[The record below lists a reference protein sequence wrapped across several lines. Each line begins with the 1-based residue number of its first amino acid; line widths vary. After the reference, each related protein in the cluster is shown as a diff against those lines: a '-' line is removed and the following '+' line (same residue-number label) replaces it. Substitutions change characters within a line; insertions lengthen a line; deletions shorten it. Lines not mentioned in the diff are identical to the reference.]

1 MNRTFGC
8 LSIAISTAATFA
20 GCVGDP
26 GAASG
31 TATPD
36 DPSAVAAAKGTPAAV
51 SATWAQTAGQMAP
64 GLAAA
69 YALASSNA
77 DVLVATRPAFLH
89 ASSNDDFAQRSVMSS
104 SGVFYVAY
112 ERTHAGLPVIGGD
125 FVMVVDGAGQVTYT
139 SVAQDHLIDVPS
151 LTPTLSQVGA
161 EAIASRQLR
170 SVTRVEGTQLVVYAL
185 DGNSRLAWE
194 STINGFG
201 ANGISRL
208 TVDVDAIT
216 GAVLHEQEHV
226 LYGTGTSAWNGPN
239 PVTLNT
245 TQSGATFSMR
255 DPTITNLSCQDAANN
270 TTFSG
275 ADDAWGNGNATVR
288 ETGCVDALFGAQT
301 EARMLTQ
308 WLGRNAMDGAG
319 GAWPIRVGLADVNA
333 FYDGTQVQVGHNNAN
348 QWIGSIDVI
357 AHEMG
362 HGIDDH
368 TPGGISGS
376 GTQEFVADTFGA
388 ATESFANEPSPFDV
402 PDFTVGEQI
411 NLVGS
416 GPIRNM
422 ANPSAL
428 GDPNC
433 FSSAIPSTEVHAAA
447 GPGNHWFYLLAN
459 GSNPTNGQPT
469 SPTCNG
475 STVVGLGIQN
485 AITIMYNAMLMKTT
499 GSSYL
504 RYRTWTLQA
513 AKNLFAPSC
522 TQFDTV
528 KAAWDAVSVPAQAGD
543 PTCGATPPGCI
554 NGTFAATGLPLAIPD
569 NNATGITSNLAVTG
583 NGTVSSLSLS
593 LNINHTF
600 RGDLVVTL
608 IAPDNS
614 TFVVSNRAGG
624 SADNIIITNQAITAF
639 NGKTAAGT
647 WRLKVQDLAAVD
659 VGNLN
664 SWSLNIVGN
673 CGGGVSWSGSASP
686 NIATVDN
693 NQVCTSL
700 TVATTGGD
708 STQAKL
714 DISGRHDFCRV
725 LSGTLAHGAT
735 TVTAFP
741 QGTFNT
747 SGPCNFSFTARAI
760 AGFSGDPSGTW
771 TFCLR
776 DNDAFGDTGTLNT
789 WGVHN

>member
-1 MNRTFGC
+1 MSRTIGTLF
-8 LSIAISTAATFA
+8 AAVATAALFA
-20 GCVGDP
+20 GCAEEP
-26 GAASG
+26 GLVS
-31 TATPD
+31 TPATPD
-36 DPSAVAAAKGTPAAV
+36 DTGTVAPAGATRAQSIGTIATLAGSNAAALV
-51 SATWAQTAGQMAP
+51 S
-64 GLAAA
+64 
-69 YALASSNA
+69 
-77 DVLVATRPAFLH
+77 TRPAFLQ
-89 ASSNDDFAQRSVMSS
+89 ASPHDAFVQSNLVASHGLS
-104 SGVFYVAY
+104 YVAY
-112 ERTHAGLPVIGGD
+112 ERTYAGLPVVGGD
-125 FVMVVDGAGQVTYT
+125 FVMVMDSSGQNIFN
-139 SVAQDHLIDVPS
+139 SVALEHPLALASV
-151 LTPTLSQVGA
+151 TPTLTQASA
-161 EAIASRQLR
+161 ESIATLRLR
-170 SVTRVEGTQLVVYAL
+170 SVSRIEGTQLVVNAL
-185 DGNSRLAWE
+185 GATPRLAWE
-194 STINGFG
+194 TTIDGTG

-208 TVDVDAIT
+208 TVDVDAIDGT
-216 GAVLHEQEHV
+216 VLREQEHV
-226 LYGTGTSAWNGPN
+226 MYGTGTAAWNGPN

-245 TQSGATFSMR
+245 TQSGGTFTMR

-270 TTFSG
+270 TIFSG
-275 ADDAWGNGNATVR
+275 ADDLWGNGNATVR

-348 QWIGSIDVI
+348 QWIGSMDVI
-357 AHEMG
+357 THEMG

-388 ATESFANEPSPFDV
+388 ASEGFANEPSPFDV
-402 PDFTVGEQI
+402 PDFLVGEQI

-433 FSSAIPSTEVHAAA
+433 FSNAIPTTEVHAAA
-447 GPGNHWFYLLAN
+447 GPGNHWFYLLAQ
-459 GSNPTNGQPT
+459 GSNPTNGQPP

-475 STVVGLGIQN
+475 STVVGLGTQT

-513 AKNLFAPSC
+513 AKNLFPASC
-522 TQFDTV
+522 DNFNTV

-543 PTCGATPPGCI
+543 PTCGAPPPPPPPGCI
-554 NGTFAATGLPLAIPD
+554 NGTFNATGLPLAIPD
-569 NNATGITSNLAVTG
+569 NNTTGITSNLAVTG
-583 NGTVSSLSLS
+583 NGTVGSLSLS
-593 LNINHTF
+593 LNITHTF

-624 SADNIIITNQAITAF
+624 SADNIVINNQAITTF

-647 WRLKVQDLAAVD
+647 WRLRVQDLAAVD
-659 VGNLN
+659 VGTLN

-673 CGGGVSWSGSASP
+673 CGGGGGVNWSGSATP
-686 NIATVDN
+686 NLATIDN
-693 NQVCTSL
+693 GTACTSL
-700 TVATTGGD
+700 TVPSTPGSD
-708 STQAKL
+708 SSLAKL
-714 DISGRHDFCRV
+714 NIAGRHDFCSILR
-725 LSGTLAHGAT
+725 GTLAHNGT
-735 TVTAFP
+735 TVAAFP
-741 QGTFNT
+741 TNTFP
-747 SGPCNFSFTARAI
+747 SGACNFSFTSRAVP
-760 AGFSGDPSGTW
+760 GLSGDASGTW
-771 TFCLR
+771 TLCIV
-776 DNDAFGDTGTLNT
+776 DTDAFGDTGTLNT
-789 WGVHN
+789 WSVHN